1 MLQALQLWTTDNP
14 PDELKHKPSDVI
26 KIAVTAGNQALQ
38 KGLSKEEALF
48 SACFAAG
55 VHERKLAKAQVK
67 PTRTIP
73 EHLQAV
79 LDLHKAFKE
88 PPEQPTSP
96 RSTSGNTNVALVYKN
111 ALEPDPERSLVAA
124 EFDNKGR
131 LNLIFD
137 TGEKITTNE
146 QVLKEY
152 IEQYVT
158 VAPVPFFDY
167 VQFNTASSYSPVAE
181 GMLTWNQAD
190 GTLDLGMLGGDVT
203 QQIGL
208 ELFFRIKNQTGST
221 LQDGKVVMAVG
232 AVGNS
237 GRILAELAQASVA
250 IPSIY
255 TLGVVTHDIPD
266 GTDGFVTQFGVVRGI
281 NTTGSLYSES
291 WADGEILYLHPSIPG
306 GLTKVLPT
314 APTPKIV
321 VAMVLHAH
329 QNGQLFVRP
338 TFSEHMHDINDV
350 LISNIQDNQVLTWD
364 ASTGT
369 FQNKFITSANLQNQV
384 RTVTENSTV
393 VLTDSTIR
401 ANPSTDI
408 TLTLPLA
415 NTCLGQSFY
424 IKKTNTSQHSVT
436 IACTSTDVIDGE
448 SSVVIYQPY
457 LSLKLQSYGSGY
469 DIL

>member
-1 MLQALQLWTTDNP
+1 MLQLWTTDNP
-14 PDELKHKPSDVI
+14 PDELKHKPADVI
-26 KIAVTAGNQALQ
+26 KTAVTAGNQALQ
-38 KGLSKEEALF
+38 KGLTKEEALF

-55 VHERKLAKAQVK
+55 VAERQLAKSRVK
-67 PTRTIP
+67 PTKTIP

-79 LDLHKAFKE
+79 LDLRKAMQE
-88 PPEQPTSP
+88 PHTSP
-96 RSTSGNTNVALVYKN
+96 TAASSTSGNTNVALVYKN
-111 ALEPDPERSLVAA
+111 ALEANPERSLVAA
-124 EFDNKGR
+124 EFDKQGR

-137 TGEKITTNE
+137 TGEKIITNE

-167 VQFNTASSYSPVAE
+167 VQFNTASSYAPVAE

-208 ELFFRIKNQTGST
+208 EQFFRIKNQTGST

-237 GRILAELAQASVA
+237 GRILASLAQASVA

-255 TLGVVTHDIPD
+255 TLGIVTHDIPD
-266 GTDGFVTQFGVVRGI
+266 GTDGFVTQFGAVRGI
-281 NTTGSLYSES
+281 NTTGSLYGET

-314 APTPKIV
+314 APVPKIV

-350 LISNIQDNQVLTWD
+350 LITSIQNNQVLAWD
-364 ASTGT
+364 SASGT
-369 FQNKFITSANLQNQV
+369 FQNKFITSANLQTQV
-384 RTVTENSTV
+384 RTVTENSAV

-401 ANPSTDI
+401 AEPASDI
-408 TLTLPLA
+408 TITLPLA
-415 NTCLGQSFY
+415 STCLGQSFY

-436 IACTSTDVIDGE
+436 IQSTSTDVIDGE
-448 SSVVIYQPY
+448 SEVVIYQPY
-457 LSLKLQSYGSGY
+457 LSLKLQSYGQGY